1 MAKKVVV
8 DFELKYKEA
17 AKNLDKFKKEYSELQ
32 KEVVDAN
39 EKTADSIKDVGKEAE
54 KSGKGLKKVGSA
66 IGGLAKFTGV
76 LFIVQKAFEFI
87 AEAVS
92 NNQTVMD
99 SLRVGF
105 ETAQIIFNQVANAIF
120 SNTENF
126 DALGRIMSNVL
137 TIALT
142 PFKLAFNAIKAA
154 VLGAA
159 LAWEQSFFGGGDED
173 KIASLKEQLLE
184 VKENVIEIG
193 TGAFE
198 AGKGIVNDFG
208 EAISEVSNIAK
219 ITTEALSEESI
230 NAAKATAEANIQLK
244 KSADIARVANQ
255 GLIEDYDRQAEQQ
268 RQIRDNDLK
277 SIADRITANET
288 LKAKLTEQ
296 KELMLENANAILA
309 SAEAQYLLTG
319 LDEDNLAVLEAKN
332 ELKAVEAQIEGF
344 MSEQESNRVALLKEK
359 MELQQ
364 SMDEGDAMRMQNE
377 RAFNAEME
385 MSETLR
391 LEMMLENLEIERV
404 AEEKR
409 LREKRDSY
417 QKGTQAYIDAN
428 DELTSYEQAN
438 AQQQAKIDKDL
449 NEAKFNQTTKTL
461 GALSSIVGKNS
472 KFGKAIALVSAIRET
487 FKGANVA
494 LGSAPPPANFIMM
507 AAVIAGGIANV
518 KSILSTKDPAP
529 PPFATGG
536 GGGGTA
542 VSIPAPPPP
551 VIPDVNTVAS
561 SGMNQLADAIGEQTQ
576 QPVQAYVVSND
587 VTTAQSMERN
597 IVDGASIG

>member
-1 MAKKVVV
+1 MPKKVVV

-17 AKNLDKFKKEYSELQ
+17 EKNLDKFKKEYAELQ

-87 AEAVS
+87 SEAIS

-126 DALGRIMSNVL
+126 DALGRVMSNLL

-142 PFKLAFNAIKAA
+142 PIKLAFNGIKAA
-154 VLGAA
+154 LLGAQ
-159 LAWEQSFFGGGDED
+159 LAWEQSWFGSGDEE
-173 KIASLKEQLLE
+173 KIASLKEQLKE
-184 VKENVIEIG
+184 VGDEVVEIG
-193 TGAFE
+193 KNAIE
-198 AGKGIVNDFG
+198 AGGNIVKDFG
-208 EAISEVSNIAK
+208 EAVSEAGNIGSQVVDKLSDISVKAIA
-219 ITTEALSEESI
+219 E
-230 NAAKATAEANIQLK
+230 NVKANEQLK
-244 KSADIARVANQ
+244 KAAAEARVANQ

-309 SAEAQYLLTG
+309 AAEAQFKLTG
-319 LDEDNLAVLEAKN
+319 LDEDNLALQEAKN

-364 SMDEGDAMRMQNE
+364 SIDEGDAMRRQSE

-391 LEMMLENLEIERV
+391 LEMLLANLEVERE
-404 AEEKR
+404 AETER
-409 LREKRDSY
+409 LRFKRDSY

-428 DELTSYEQAN
+428 NELMDYEQAN

-507 AAVIAGGIANV
+507 AAVIAGGMANV

-529 PPFATGG
+529 PPFATGAG
-536 GGGGTA
+536 GGSTA
-542 VSIPAPPPP
+542 VSIPSPPPP